1 MSGYA
6 LPAEHVP
13 ARPWYSRVSAYAGD
27 NCPEIQAYE
36 SLYES
41 THRFMAKF
49 GDKQSYLNARH
60 NLSPLGGTVRLYLQR
75 GKNLDPC
82 EIADMSARSLIS
94 SHVQPP
100 ITSKTSANGG

>member
-1 MSGYA
+1 MGGFA

-13 ARPWYSRVSAYAGD
+13 ARPWYSRVSTYAGD
-27 NCPEIQAYE
+27 NCPEIQAYD

-41 THRFMAKF
+41 THKF
-49 GDKQSYLNARH
+49 KPKLGGKQRCFNARH
-60 NLSPLGGTVRLYLQR
+60 NLSLLGGTVRLYVQR

-82 EIADMSARSLIS
+82 EIADMSARRAKS